1 MKKAVLRRGMCVKAS
16 GTPSAPPSTPKPR
29 KFYVRPD
36 QTGKVLGA
44 ALGTL
49 LRLGTGALVDGY
61 RVSFVKE
68 PSTEEKTYSV
78 ARVAGYRVQEETKKG
93 TWARPEQPLEFWE
106 FESCPFCRK
115 AREAVTLLDLDAIYY
130 PVTDR
135 SGTPETFRTMAKKI
149 ADEAGLQGRPRFPM
163 MRDPNTGK
171 VMYESDDIIQY
182 LYEKYGGGSTPPLM
196 LRMGFFTALTCGLAS
211 LAQGGAGGSYKPA
224 KKAEQNLVLWSYEGS
239 PFCKIVRAKLNELAI
254 PHLIKSV
261 PRGSA
266 KRQQLYDLTGT
277 FQAPYLEDPNTGV
290 KMYESAEIVDY
301 LQKEYALA
309 NV

>member
-1 MKKAVLRRGMCVKAS
+1 MSIPRLATRARAS
-16 GTPSAPPSTPKPR
+16 ASSTSPPNPPTPK

-36 QTGKVLGA
+36 QTRKVLGA

-49 LRLGTGALVDGY
+49 LRFGTGALVDGY
-61 RVSFVKE
+61 RFSFVRE
-68 PSTEEKTYSV
+68 DLPDEETYSL
-78 ARVAGYRVQEETKKG
+78 ARVAGFRIKEESTRSS
-93 TWARPEQPLEFWE
+93 WERPSQPLEFWE

-115 AREAVTLLDLDAIYY
+115 AREVVTLLDLDAVYY

-135 SGTPETFRTMAKKI
+135 SGTPDTFRSMAKKI
-149 ADEAGLQGRPRFPM
+149 ADEAGLEGRQRFPM

-171 VMYESDDIIQY
+171 VMYESDDIIAY
-182 LYEKYGGGSTPPLM
+182 LYEKYGGGAQPPLM
-196 LRMGFFTALTCGLAS
+196 LRMGFFTTLTCGLAS

-239 PFCKIVRAKLNELAI
+239 PFCKIVRAKLNELAL

-261 PRGSA
+261 PRGSS
-266 KRQQLYDLTGT
+266 KRQELFNMTGT

-301 LQKEYALA
+301 LEKEYALTS
-309 NV
+309 N